1 MDQGSIEL
9 SAVGPMLGCDKRNAW
24 VKLLLGPA
32 QDRVRP
38 VWSTLAIVGPC
49 PEKWDPSRWEYEQC
63 TFVAVEMKA
72 SDLASHIESGVRDL
86 ELGTERT
93 RLNFNASSIQWMRH
107 ASREQ
112 YGNVELAWPSVTY
125 NLSFEGQFQSLPN
138 GYLCSMDAPSF
149 PSFATAY
156 STFFYNKHLSAGT
169 GYQPILGEFSLVIAE
184 EEWRIARVVVGA
196 ASLDVWVE
204 GSKIADTRLEL
215 NSAQDRET
223 LVVHRPDRYTFSL
236 PNGLSE
242 DTWIWLK
249 GERGYLDYR
258 YLTGWGGRHSA
269 GVEFAVP
276 DDPVAD
282 LSALAAQ
289 GESTWLEYKR
299 EPPADSKESKRR
311 IFKTIVAF
319 ANGEGGTLLFGVDG
333 DDDTGTIV
341 GVAGD
346 APSLQR
352 KVNDLIRALVMPA
365 PPYTVTAQEID
376 GKCVIKVDVEGNQG
390 IIYALVLDPNRPEYY
405 VRRNGS
411 TYFARPEELAALAK
425 PGLPP
430 IPFGAYI
437 PD

>member
-1 MDQGSIEL
+1 MDQGNMEL
-9 SAVGPMLGCDKRNAW
+9 TAVRSMLNCDERTVW
-24 VKLLLGPA
+24 VKLLLGAP
-32 QDRVRP
+32 QDGTKP
-38 VWSTLAIVGPC
+38 VWSALAIVGPR
-49 PEKWDPSRWEYEQC
+49 PEQWDPSRWEYKQC
-63 TFVAVEMKA
+63 TFVAVEMKS
-72 SDLASHIESGVRDL
+72 SDLARHIEGGIRDL
-86 ELGTERT
+86 ELDTERT

-125 NLSFEGQFQSLPN
+125 NLCFEDQPRSLPG

-149 PSFATAY
+149 PSFATAFF
-156 STFFYNKHLSAGT
+156 TFFYDKHVSTGQ
-169 GYQPILGEFSLVIAE
+169 GYQPTLGQFSLVVAE

-196 ASLDVWVE
+196 ASLDVWVD
-204 GSKIADTRLEL
+204 GTMVAGTRLEL

-223 LVVHRPDRYTFSL
+223 LIVHGPDRYTFSL
-236 PNGLSE
+236 PNGLSQ
-242 DTWIWLK
+242 DAWIWLK

-258 YLTGWGGRHSA
+258 YLTGWSGRHSV

-276 DDPVAD
+276 EDPVAE

-289 GESTWLEYKR
+289 GESTRLEYKR
-299 EPPADSKESKRR
+299 VLPADSKESKRR
-311 IFKTIVAF
+311 VFKTIVAF

-346 APSLQR
+346 APDLQR
-352 KVNDLIRALVMPA
+352 KINDLIRALVMPA
-365 PPYTVTAQEID
+365 PQYTVTAQEID
-376 GKCVIKVDVEGNQG
+376 GKCVIKVDVERNQG
-390 IIYALVLDPNRPEYY
+390 IIYALVLDQNRPEYY

-411 TYFARPEELAALAK
+411 TYFARPEELAALVK
-425 PGLPP
+425 SGLPP

-437 PD
+437 P

>member
-1 MDQGSIEL
+1 MDQGNIERSGVRSIL
-9 SAVGPMLGCDKRNAW
+9 SRDKHNAW

-32 QDRVRP
+32 QDEIKQ
-38 VWSTLAIVGPC
+38 VWSALAIVGPR
-49 PEKWDPSRWEYEQC
+49 PGKWDPSRWEYEQC

-72 SDLASHIESGVRDL
+72 SDLANHIKGGSHDFD
-86 ELGTERT
+86 LGTDRVRFHLSE
-93 RLNFNASSIQWMRH
+93 SSIQWMRH
-107 ASREQ
+107 ASNEQ

-125 NLSFEGQFQSLPN
+125 GLSFEDRSQSGPN
-138 GYLCSMDAPSF
+138 GYLSSMNAPSF
-149 PSFATAY
+149 PSFGTAFY
-156 STFFYNKHLSAGT
+156 TFFYDKHVLAGQ
-169 GYQPILGEFSLVIAE
+169 GFQPPLAQFALFVAE

-196 ASLDVWVE
+196 ASLDVWVD
-204 GSKIADTRLEL
+204 GSMVAGTRLEL

-223 LVVHRPDRYTFSL
+223 LIVHGPDRYTFSL

-242 DTWIWLK
+242 DAWIWLK

-269 GVEFAVP
+269 DVEFAVP
-276 DDPVAD
+276 DDPVAE
-282 LSALAAQ
+282 LSTLAAQ
-289 GESTWLEYKR
+289 GESTRLEYKR
-299 EPPADSKESKRR
+299 VLPADSKESKRR
-311 IFKTIVAF
+311 VFKTIVAF

-346 APSLQR
+346 APDLQR
-352 KVNDLIRALVMPA
+352 KVNDLIRALVMPT
-365 PPYTVTAQEID
+365 PRYTVTAQEID

-411 TYFARPEELAALAK
+411 TYFARPDELAALVK
-425 PGLPP
+425 PVNALGPTLL
-430 IPFGAYI
+430 G
-437 PD
+437 

>member
-32 QDRVRP
+32 QDGVRP

-86 ELGTERT
+86 ELGTERA

-112 YGNVELAWPSVTY
+112 YRNVELAWPSVTY
-125 NLSFEGQFQSLPN
+125 NLSFEDQPRSLPG

-149 PSFATAY
+149 PSFTTAFF
-156 STFFYNKHLSAGT
+156 TFFYDQHVTIGAG
-169 GYQPILGEFSLVIAE
+169 QPTLGQFSLVVAE
-184 EEWRIARVVVGA
+184 EEWRIAHVVVGA

-204 GSKIADTRLEL
+204 GSNVTETRLEL

-223 LVVHRPDRYTFSL
+223 LVVHGPDRYTFSL
-236 PNGLSE
+236 PNGLSQ
-242 DTWIWLK
+242 DAWIWLK

-258 YLTGWGGRHSA
+258 YLSGWGGRHSA
-269 GVEFAVP
+269 DIEFALP

-282 LSALAAQ
+282 LTALAAQ

-299 EPPADSKESKRR
+299 ELAADSKESKRK
-311 IFKTIVAF
+311 IFKTVVAF

-333 DDDTGTIV
+333 DDNTGSIV
-341 GVAGD
+341 GLTGD
-346 APSLQR
+346 ASVLQR
-352 KVNDLIRALVMPA
+352 KVNDLIRALVMPG
-365 PPYTVTAQEID
+365 PPCTITAHEID
-376 GKCVIKVDVEGNQG
+376 GKCVLRVDVEANQG
-390 IIYALVLDPNRPEYY
+390 LIYALALDQNRPEYY

-411 TYFARPEELAALAK
+411 TYCARPEELTALVK
-425 PGLPP
+425 SGLPP